1 MENECRTVSEIINW
15 SSSRA
20 GNHLVSIFPFFFSFS
35 SSSKTHTTMANFF
48 CRTSIAVCIDNW
60 LLTCDNYLA
69 KCALEEGHQS
79 QSDNHLNINIHEQ
92 MVRRKK
98 KSSKLNCPHC
108 EMMCQKKALCVS
120 TVWTMWVS
128 FLSLLLMIIV
138 SRWRL
143 TRDALW
149 TALLHFFPQYK
160 CHFPAMI
167 TFVAL
172 RARCWWS
179 IWCSSCWWRGL
190 HKEKPQSRQ
199 EVLLIKNKQKKGS
212 LETKWML
219 LLQMMKPL
227 LNGCW
232 CWWLLSIACISMVI
246 KVSLFSLR

>member
-1 MENECRTVSEIINW
+1 
-15 SSSRA
+15 
-20 GNHLVSIFPFFFSFS
+20 
-35 SSSKTHTTMANFF
+35 
-48 CRTSIAVCIDNW
+48 
-60 LLTCDNYLA
+60 
-69 KCALEEGHQS
+69 
-79 QSDNHLNINIHEQ
+79 

-143 TRDALW
+143 TQALW

-167 TFVAL
+167 TFVAF